1 MHIPAF
7 SLFSAISELFVTAAV
22 LFVVRRNWTRR
33 TFPFALFIGVALF
46 EGLINV
52 MYMAK
57 RASDASGT
65 AAVADAAAHV
75 LSTGMKIGFAV
86 HGLLSLL
93 AYLVFVVLGVFAHQ
107 EQQQD
112 PPRWFFRERPALTWT
127 FLVLWVISIGSGE
140 VLFALRYFG

>member
-7 SLFSAISELFVTAAV
+7 SLFSAISELFVTAGV

-46 EGLINV
+46 EGMINV

-57 RASDASGT
+57 RASEASGT
-65 AAVADAAAHV
+65 AAVAAASA
-75 LSTGMKIGFAV
+75 LSPGMKIAFAL

-107 EQQQD
+107 EQQRQ
-112 PPRWFFRERPALTWT
+112 RWFFRERPALTWS

-140 VLFALRYFG
+140 VLFALRYLA